1 MDLKRFRHD
10 LKVSQKELAEV
21 FNCKQGHI
29 SNIECGQ
36 RSLTTLQIRLLIE
49 RFGFDTIAK
58 YSEPGELP
66 QGMVTVNAPV
76 ISGNSGPVQSGSGNQ
91 MSTSDNALVEVL
103 KQQSEQITKLLEQ
116 SSKKDEQIDRL
127 ISILEKK

>member
-1 MDLKRFRHD
+1 MDLKKFRHD

-36 RSLTTLQIRLLIE
+36 RSLTNLQIRLLIE
-49 RFGFDTIAK
+49 RFGFDVISK
-58 YSEPGELP
+58 YADPGELP
-66 QGMVTVNAPV
+66 QGITVNAPV

-91 MSTSDNALVEVL
+91 MSTAGDTASLIALMNKMLDENA
-103 KQQSEQITKLLEQ
+103 KQMATK
-116 SSKKDEQIDRL
+116 DAQIDRL
-127 ISILEKK
+127 IKILEDKR